1 MSRLFDFSR
10 IILAGIA
17 FAATAAAQ
25 AVTMQPEPLP
35 PELANRLQK
44 VADAADDAWNRRD
57 VAGMLARF
65 AGDATATIGGTQQLT
80 GRAQLRAFYINSFKG
95 LPPGMTH
102 RTVVR
107 RIEKIGDMYATDSA
121 VYLEMPDDAN
131 GKRVVREFFTFA
143 LVRPAG
149 DDWEFVAVRAIPL
162 GAARMAAK

>member
-17 FAATAAAQ
+17 FAAATAAQ

-121 VYLEMPDDAN
+121 VYLEMPD
-131 GKRVVREFFTFA
+131 GPTGRKVVREFMTVG
-143 LVRPAG
+143 LMRRAG
-149 DDWEFVAVRAIPL
+149 TGWEFLHVRAIPL
-162 GAARMAAK
+162 TAPRA